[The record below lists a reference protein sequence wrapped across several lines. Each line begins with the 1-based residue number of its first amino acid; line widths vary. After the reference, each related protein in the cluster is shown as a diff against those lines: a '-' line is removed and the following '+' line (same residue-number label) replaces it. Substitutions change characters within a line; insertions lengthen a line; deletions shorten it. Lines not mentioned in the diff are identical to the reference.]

1 MAFVFRLQT
10 LLEQRIDLRKEAE
23 RELIER
29 ESELASERKILQ
41 GLEASAEAAA
51 EHFRRRRAERS
62 VPGAFRNMPILV
74 QNELLLRLEMDV
86 QDARSAVLSQQIL
99 VDQALELVEEARK
112 VLATRRLD
120 EDVLEKYRQK
130 AEARFVQEQ
139 NYKEELEQDEIGNVM
154 HLSRRK

>member
-1 MAFVFRLQT
+1 
-10 LLEQRIDLRKEAE
+10 
-23 RELIER
+23 
-29 ESELASERKILQ
+29 
-41 GLEASAEAAA
+41 
-51 EHFRRRRAERS
+51 
-62 VPGAFRNMPILV
+62 MPILV

-86 QDARSAVLSQQIL
+86 RDARSAVLSQQIL
-99 VDQALELVEEARK
+99 VDQALELVVEARK

-139 NYKEELEQDEIGNVM
+139 SYKEELEQDEIGNVM